1 MEKLDKVLYAIAVG
15 LFIAITATA
24 SACLIMWGFIQLAK
38 LI

>member
-15 LFIAITATA
+15 LFIAITATVT
-24 SACLIMWGFIQLAK
+24 ACVIMWGAIQLAK